1 MTLHVE
7 IDGPIAIVL
16 IDNPAKRNA
25 MTAAMWQALPTLLAQ
40 LQDHPGVRVVMLT
53 GSGDVFCAG
62 ADIGDLAAIGAQN
75 ASGSLAVAAEEA
87 LAAFPKP
94 TIAAVNGDCIGGGC
108 QLALACDIRLAEPHA
123 RFGITPARLG
133 IVYPARS
140 TRRLVR
146 LAGVSA
152 AQWLLLTGELVF
164 AEEALAMRLVHEVT
178 ETLGERAAEI
188 AETLAQRSLLSQV
201 AMKELISSDA
211 ADPAID
217 EARMEHWM
225 AQVRDSGEA
234 AEGAQAFL
242 ERRPPK
248 FSWRPGKSKRDEA
261 PRDELFGDFYRDER

>member
-1 MTLHVE
+1 MTVSVT

-40 LQDHPGVRVVMLT
+40 LEDHPGVRVVVLT

-75 ASGSLAVAAEEA
+75 GSQSLAVAAEEA

-108 QLALACDIRLAEPHA
+108 QLALACDIRLAAPHA

-133 IVYPARS
+133 IVYPGPS
-140 TRRLVR
+140 IRRLVR
-146 LAGVSA
+146 VAGVSA
-152 AQWLLLTGELVF
+152 AHWLLLTAELVS
-164 AEEALAMRLVHEVT
+164 ADDAYEMKLVHEVP
-178 ETLGERAAEI
+178 EELGERVEEI
-188 AETLAQRSLLSQV
+188 AELLAQRSLLSQV
-201 AMKELISSDA
+201 AMKELIA
-211 ADPAID
+211 ADTID
-217 EARMEHWM
+217 ETRMAHWM

-242 ERRPPK
+242 QRRAPDFPWK
-248 FSWRPGKSKRDEA
+248 PHRPAR
-261 PRDELFGDFYRDER
+261 

>member
-1 MTLHVE
+1 MTVSVT

-40 LQDHPGVRVVMLT
+40 LEDHPGVRVVVLT

-75 ASGSLAVAAEEA
+75 GAASLAVAAEEA

-108 QLALACDIRLAEPHA
+108 QLALACDIRLAAPHA
-123 RFGITPARLG
+123 RFGITPAKLG
-133 IVYPARS
+133 IVYPGPS
-140 TRRLVR
+140 IRRLVR
-146 LAGVSA
+146 VAGVSA
-152 AQWLLLTGELVF
+152 AQWLLLTAELVS
-164 AEEALAMRLVHEVT
+164 ADDAYEMRLVHEVPQ
-178 ETLGERAAEI
+178 ELGDRVEEVAEL
-188 AETLAQRSLLSQV
+188 LAQRSLLSQV
-201 AMKELISSDA
+201 AMKELIA
-211 ADPAID
+211 AETTD
-217 EARMEHWM
+217 ESRFEHWM

-242 ERRPPK
+242 QRRVPDFPWK
-248 FSWRPGKSKRDEA
+248 PHRPAR
-261 PRDELFGDFYRDER
+261 